1 MMFIPQAT
9 RSHVRTAVRAFFR
22 ISDFKPWGAFMI
34 ELVLGLLFAVFV
46 ILSVSNGNA
55 DDQNLDRRFST
66 LTALFRP

>member
-1 MMFIPQAT
+1 
-9 RSHVRTAVRAFFR
+9 
-22 ISDFKPWGAFMI
+22 MI